1 MLAGAALQGRLL
13 PPGPAAPAPRSRLR
27 RPLRASAHLSGAG
40 GGGVPVAR
48 SAASRDTCG
57 ARLLVHAVQHRQPSA
72 YARRGSASKSSRA
85 TVVEAATD
93 VMPRQDCA
101 AVPPPFHPTYDIH
114 AAIQMALNEDLGD
127 RGDVTCLATIPAETQ
142 AEARFLAKAS
152 GILAG
157 RAVADLIFH
166 EVDPTLKVDWSLKDG
181 DALEK
186 GTEFGVVQG
195 SARSILVAERV
206 VLNFMQRM
214 SGIATATK
222 VVLELNKAMAT
233 AAKPARLLETRKTVP
248 GLRLFDKWAVLIGGG
263 ENHRMG
269 LFDMM
274 MIKDNHIAAAGGVSE
289 AIAAARKYLVENKLD
304 IGVEVETRTLE
315 EVREA
320 MECVGE
326 GLGRVTRLLLDNMVV
341 PLPNGGLD
349 VSMLE
354 RALEIV
360 GGQVETEA
368 SGNVTMATVQKIG
381 ATGVT
386 FISSGALTHSVTA
399 LDISLNI
406 DAELALAVGKRT
418 QRA

>member
-1 MLAGAALQGRLL
+1 MLAGAALQGRL
-13 PPGPAAPAPRSRLR
+13 PAPRPAAPASRPRLR
-27 RPLRASAHLSGAG
+27 RPLRASAQLSDAEGRG
-40 GGGVPVAR
+40 GPVAR
-48 SAASRDTCG
+48 FGKASRDAGG
-57 ARLLVHAVQHRQPSA
+57 ARSLVHAVVQRQPSA
-72 YARRGSASKSSRA
+72 DARRSSAVISRA

-101 AVPPPFHPTYDIH
+101 AIPPPFHPTYDIH
-114 AAIQMALNEDLGD
+114 ATIRMALNEDLGD

-166 EVDPTLKVDWSLKDG
+166 EVDPKLQVEWSLKDG

-186 GTEFGVVQG
+186 GTEFGIVQG
-195 SARSILVAERV
+195 SARSILVAERI

-214 SGIATATK
+214 SGIATAT
-222 VVLELNKAMAT
+222 KAMAT
-233 AAKPARLLETRKTVP
+233 AAKPARLLETRKTAP

-274 MIKDNHIAAAGGVSE
+274 IKDNHIAAAGGVSK

-320 MECVGE
+320 MESAGE

-360 GGQVETEA
+360 GGQVETE
-368 SGNVTMATVQKIG
+368 KIG